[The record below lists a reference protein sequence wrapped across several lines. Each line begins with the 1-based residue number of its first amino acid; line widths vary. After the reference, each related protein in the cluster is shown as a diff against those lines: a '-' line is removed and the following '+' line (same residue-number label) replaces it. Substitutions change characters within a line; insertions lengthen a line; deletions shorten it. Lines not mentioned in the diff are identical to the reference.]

1 MSFEG
6 YVMTL
11 CQHGHLLEEGYDY
24 SGSDHTVACAV
35 CGAPWAW
42 NYTVDETN
50 CSGVKPVL
58 EMLAPAVDDD
68 EDVYY
73 LPEDDAPNYYSRLE
87 GVDHV
92 PFKPVLW
99 EDCNHPDDGPFAT
112 ERLAWDNKVKRYK
125 ESVKRAKH
133 EQWKHRH

>member
-6 YVMTL
+6 YVMKL

-24 SGSDHTVACAV
+24 SGSDHTPKCEV
-35 CGAPWAW
+35 CGAPWVW
-42 NYTVDETN
+42 CFTVDETN

-58 EMLAPAVDDD
+58 KVQVQSNGDD
-68 EDVYY
+68 EIYY
-73 LPEDDAPNYYSRLE
+73 LPLDDDPNYYADLA
-87 GVDHV
+87 GLDHP
-92 PFKPVLW
+92 PFEPVLW

-112 ERLAWDNKVKRYK
+112 ERLAWDNKIRRYNLAVKK
-125 ESVKRAKH
+125 AKH